1 MSSVLT
7 TAVRWFDTRLDEEMS
22 VRRALTVYALLF
34 LYFAFLLIP
43 ILWLALSSLMS
54 SEMLFSRELIPPVEH
69 ITLEHYA
76 NVLTND
82 TFLLYFTNSTIVA
95 FGTTLLTLT
104 CGIPAAYAV
113 SRLEF
118 PGRNYVILGFL
129 SSQMFP
135 LVLLLIPFFTVMFR
149 LELIDT
155 LAGLMLAH
163 TVVSLPF
170 VIWLLKGFFDGIPE
184 SLDDAAMMDG
194 CNRLQVMYKVIIPLS
209 LPGIAV
215 GGFYTFIASW
225 NDYLFVS
232 VLAQSTGTR
241 TLPLGL
247 QLFQSAQQVDWGA
260 VTAAATVTM
269 IPVVVLFAFVQNWLV
284 EGLTGTGMKGS

>member
-1 MSSVLT
+1 M
-7 TAVRWFDTRLDEEMS
+7 AVVDRFEARLDDGMT
-22 VRRALTVYALLF
+22 VRRAATVYALLF
-34 LYFAFLLIP
+34 LYYAFLLVP
-43 ILWLALSSLMS
+43 IAWLVLSSLMS
-54 SEMLFSRELIPPVEH
+54 SEMLFSRELVPPLSQ
-69 ITLEHYA
+69 ITLDHYA
-76 NVLTND
+76 SVLTNE
-82 TFLLYFTNSTIVA
+82 TFLIYFINSSVVA
-95 FGTTLLTLT
+95 VCTTLLTLA

-149 LELIDT
+149 IGLIDT
-155 LAGLMLAH
+155 QLGLILAH

-194 CNRLQVMYKVIIPLS
+194 CSRLQVMYKVIVPLS

-215 GGFYTFIASW
+215 SGFYAFIASW

-269 IPVVVLFAFVQNWLV
+269 VPVVILFAFVQRWLV